1 MDSEKQHTDSDIPEE
16 EEFLPFTRSLTF
28 FLLIGIALI
37 LIIFLLLNVKD
48 MLTPLMLSV
57 AIFVLIY
64 PFKDL
69 KELRPLLL
77 ILSLVILM
85 SIWQRFHSLLMP
97 FIIAFLF
104 AYALNPVV
112 EWLTSKK
119 LPKTLVILLIV
130 GGILAMMVGVGLLI
144 IPRLVDEASQL
155 AANVPSWITTSE
167 LWVKTSVLPWISGIL
182 NIPVDDMITRVQT
195 GFSEKTE
202 TLFQGFGNWSVK
214 ALGGLGTLISSLF
227 NIILIPILTLYY
239 LNEYDNIK
247 GKLFKLVPIKYH
259 TFSQEF
265 YTGINRVLAGYLRGQ
280 VLVILFLSSWI
291 GLGLWLVA
299 GVPYALLLGITA
311 GCLNVLPYIG
321 ASTALL
327 LTIIVSLFQPDALP
341 TTIKALV
348 VFLSAQILESNFI
361 TPRLVGD
368 RVGLNPI
375 AVIFLV
381 LLFATLFG
389 IVGMLLAIPVGA
401 VGMVYI
407 KVWMAHRK
415 RTVTQQIP
423 A

>member
-1 MDSEKQHTDSDIPEE
+1 
-16 EEFLPFTRSLTF
+16 
-28 FLLIGIALI
+28 
-37 LIIFLLLNVKD
+37 
-48 MLTPLMLSV
+48 
-57 AIFVLIY
+57 
-64 PFKDL
+64 
-69 KELRPLLL
+69 
-77 ILSLVILM
+77 VILM
-85 SIWQRFHSLLMP
+85 SVWQRFHSLLMP
-97 FIIAFLF
+97 FIVAFLF

-112 EWLTSKK
+112 EWLTSRK

-130 GGILAMMVGVGLLI
+130 GGILAVMVGVGLLI
-144 IPRLVDEASQL
+144 IPRLVEEAALL
-155 AANVPSWITTSE
+155 AENVPSWLATSK
-167 LWVKTSVLPWISGIL
+167 LWIDTSVLPWISGIV
-182 NIPVDDMITRVQT
+182 NVPVEDMITRVQT
-195 GFSEKTE
+195 SFSSKTE

-239 LNEYDNIK
+239 LNEYDSIK
-247 GKLFKLVPIKYH
+247 GKLFKLVPDKYH
-259 TFSQEF
+259 AFSHDC
-265 YTGINRVLAGYLRGQ
+265 YVGINRVLAGYLRGQ

-327 LTIIVSLFQPDALP
+327 LTIIVSMFQPEALP
-341 TTIKALV
+341 TTIKALI

-389 IVGMLLAIPVGA
+389 IIGMLLAIPVGA
-401 VGMVYI
+401 VGLVYI
-407 KVWMAHRK
+407 KVWMNYRK
-415 RTVTQQIP
+415 SKVAQ
-423 A
+423 